1 MKRKITIIDLT
12 ISLIGMVFLIFIL
25 DKLFLALF
33 QTIEVP
39 EFYANFIGFIVP
51 GAAEIFNI
59 ILPYLKQNKII
70 NWKWV

>member
-1 MKRKITIIDLT
+1 MKRKITMTDVILSLLGMII
-12 ISLIGMVFLIFIL
+12 LIFIL

-33 QTIEVP
+33 KVVDLP
-39 EFYANFIGFIVP
+39 EFYAHLIGFVVP